1 MMKNDDVLAQD
12 DVVSHNV
19 REKAVVA
26 ELIGASK
33 KFKSGNIEIIA
44 LQRTDL
50 KLRKGELLLIIGPSG
65 SGKTTLISLLG
76 CVLYPTEGCVC
87 INEINTK
94 DLNEKK
100 LAKLRREKIGFV
112 FQNFNLVAPLSAEE
126 NIKIPLVLN
135 KLPKD
140 VIKQKVHKALEW
152 VELGNRRR
160 SIPKQLSGGEQQRVA
175 IARALVSDPSII
187 LCDESTASLD
197 SRSIEVILQ
206 ELRGLADAGKAVAV
220 VTHDPRLEKYADLII
235 HLENGKITEHTK
247 NE

>member
-1 MMKNDDVLAQD
+1 MKNDDVLAQD

-187 LCDESTASLD
+187 LCDEPTASLD

>member
-1 MMKNDDVLAQD
+1 MMKIDVEFSPDDVLSQKISD
-12 DVVSHNV
+12 D
-19 REKAVVA
+19 AVVA

-33 KFKSGNIEIIA
+33 KFKSGNVEIIA
-44 LQRTDL
+44 LQKTDL

-87 INEINTK
+87 INRINTK

-100 LAKLRREKIGFV
+100 LAKLRREEIGFV

-140 VIKQKVHKALEW
+140 IIKQKAQKALEW
-152 VELGNRRR
+152 VELGNRRK

-187 LCDESTASLD
+187 LCDEPTASLD
-197 SRSIEVILQ
+197 SRSIEVILK
-206 ELRGLADAGKAVAV
+206 ELRGLADGGKAVAV
-220 VTHDPRLEKYADLII
+220 VTHDPRLEKYADHII
-235 HLENGKITEHTK
+235 HLENGKIVDHPEHK
-247 NE
+247 